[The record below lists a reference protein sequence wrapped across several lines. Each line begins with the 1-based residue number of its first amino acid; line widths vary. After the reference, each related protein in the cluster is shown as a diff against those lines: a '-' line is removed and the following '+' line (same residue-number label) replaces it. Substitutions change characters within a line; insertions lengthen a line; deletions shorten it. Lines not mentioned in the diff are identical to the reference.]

1 MLEITPTEA
10 CAVKRLHCATCGE
23 KLPRVGLKKDSH
35 VDGLTFGCGK
45 CGTVNEV
52 KSK

>member
-10 CAVKRLHCATCGE
+10 SAVKRLQCATCGE

-35 VDGLTFGCGK
+35 VEGLTFRCGK
-45 CGTVNEV
+45 CGTVNDV